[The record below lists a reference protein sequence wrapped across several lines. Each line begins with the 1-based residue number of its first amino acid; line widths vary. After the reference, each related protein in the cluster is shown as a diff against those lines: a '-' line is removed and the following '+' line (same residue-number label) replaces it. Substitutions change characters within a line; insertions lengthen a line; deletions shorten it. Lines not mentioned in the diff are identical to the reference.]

1 MGTLIAPPVAELAP
15 STITPFRA
23 VLVREFRASLLNRY
37 VQVFSVLALGGGV
50 AAVTIDEETGAAAF
64 FLLQIQILPL
74 RPAWH
79 AFCSLIASMI
89 ASIGLPQP
97 SLPISGHKP
106 PTGEINGS
114 W

>member
-1 MGTLIAPPVAELAP
+1 MA
-15 STITPFRA
+15 
-23 VLVREFRASLLNRY
+23 
-37 VQVFSVLALGGGV
+37 
-50 AAVTIDEETGAAAF
+50 TIDRTRRALLASGGAAAF